1 MNKWDFVKK
10 IAEKTGQSQ
19 DNVNKVLNAFV
30 EVLVP
35 EVRDN
40 GETVSFPGLGTFKQK
55 FTEAREGRNP
65 MNGEKVQI
73 KASRNIAFKPQSTV
87 KVVVEEPNKKAKK

>member
-10 IAEKTGQSQ
+10 VAAKSGFSQ

-30 EVLVP
+30 SVIVP

-40 GETVSFPGLGTFKQK
+40 GENVNIPGLGSFKQK
-55 FTEAREGRNP
+55 ITAAHVGRNP
-65 MNGEKVQI
+65 ITGEKIDVLESRTIVFKTQPSVKI
-73 KASRNIAFKPQSTV
+73 KG
-87 KVVVEEPNKKAKK
+87 